1 MLWRSKQNQ
10 RLTPRIHKFAICSVL
25 HLPLLSDKFPSPEN
39 LLRYE
44 RDWLKI
50 SPQTASSVPDRHTQP
65 RMWYFKKMILSLR
78 HTLTHTRHTHTHT
91 TYYTPH
97 TYTPHTHIHTTP
109 HIPHIHTHYTH
120 TPHHIY
126 THTTHIHTHTTYTYT
141 HTHYTTQTCTHT
153 THTYTHTHK
162 GFRVQLDK
170 EQCSLCHRTLGS
182 WDNQHLDF
190 DDPADR

>member
-1 MLWRSKQNQ
+1 M
-10 RLTPRIHKFAICSVL
+10 L

-97 TYTPHTHIHTTP
+97 TYTPHLTYHTYTHTT
-109 HIPHIHTHYTH
+109 HTHHTIYTH
-120 TPHHIY
+120 TPHTY
-126 THTTHIHTHTTYTYT
+126 THTPHTHTHTHTTPHKHAHTPHILT
-141 HTHYTTQTCTHT
+141 HTHTKDFVCSWIKNNVHCVTEHWGVGTISIWILTTLQT
-153 THTYTHTHK
+153 
-162 GFRVQLDK
+162 DK
-170 EQCSLCHRTLGS
+170 TPRPSLKICDSGS
-182 WDNQHLDF
+182 SQSKIF
-190 DDPADR
+190 